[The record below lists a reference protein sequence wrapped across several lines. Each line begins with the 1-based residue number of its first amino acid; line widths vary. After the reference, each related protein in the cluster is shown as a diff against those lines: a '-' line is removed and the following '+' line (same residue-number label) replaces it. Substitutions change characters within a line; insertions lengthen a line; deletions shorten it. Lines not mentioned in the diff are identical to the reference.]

1 MEPAPAQFFLSIILF
16 SLVGLLHLLPNPLP
30 HPLLLEEPPAELEGF
45 LFVSPLKRYP
55 RVLGIPGSGVSKKRH
70 TAFPFLLPAEGMGSR
85 EGNVTP
91 I

>member
-1 MEPAPAQFFLSIILF
+1 MAEVCLGRPFSQLEKKNLTNLKRGDSREPALAQFFLSIILF

-55 RVLGIPGSGVSKKRH
+55 RVLGIPGS
-70 TAFPFLLPAEGMGSR
+70 
-85 EGNVTP
+85 
-91 I
+91 